1 MRRKCFQAIYHGW
14 HLTSGH
20 PWAVINEAITSSF
33 FSIIK
38 TFCLKPLFEM
48 AEPISFTWGLHV
60 MLSLFDRGRIRSR
73 KVNLC
78 FWRHWTNCFTLDVIR
93 HYAVEV
99 PRCFEHSQFFFRVI
113 NILNFAPQK
122 NAFHFFLAMGKYSG
136 VKWVFTRESID
147 RNYKWKENIE
157 GRGTRMWEAM
167 ATGLEG
173 APISD
178 LISCLAP
185 LLSTAQLHTQM
196 EEGMHRNIS
205 LKEVFRDRGYWM
217 FNIGSPI

>member
-1 MRRKCFQAIYHGW
+1 
-14 HLTSGH
+14 
-20 PWAVINEAITSSF
+20 
-33 FSIIK
+33 
-38 TFCLKPLFEM
+38 M

-78 FWRHWTNCFTLDVIR
+78 FWRHWANCFTLDVIR

-122 NAFHFFLAMGKYSG
+122 MLFIFFLPWENIPGLNEFS
-136 VKWVFTRESID
+136 RESQLTEITSEKKYWGLRD
-147 RNYKWKENIE
+147 SNVRSNGNWARRCPDFWP
-157 GRGTRMWEAM
+157 GFL
-167 ATGLEG
+167 AT
-173 APISD
+173 
-178 LISCLAP
+178 AP

>member
-122 NAFHFFLAMGKYSG
+122 MLFIFFLPWENIPGLNEFS
-136 VKWVFTRESID
+136 RESQLTEITSEKK
-147 RNYKWKENIE
+147 YW
-157 GRGTRMWEAM
+157 GLRGTRMWEAM

-178 LISCLAP
+178 LDFLPGPFSFNCTTTYAN
-185 LLSTAQLHTQM
+185 
-196 EEGMHRNIS
+196 GR
-205 LKEVFRDRGYWM
+205 RDA
-217 FNIGSPI
+217 